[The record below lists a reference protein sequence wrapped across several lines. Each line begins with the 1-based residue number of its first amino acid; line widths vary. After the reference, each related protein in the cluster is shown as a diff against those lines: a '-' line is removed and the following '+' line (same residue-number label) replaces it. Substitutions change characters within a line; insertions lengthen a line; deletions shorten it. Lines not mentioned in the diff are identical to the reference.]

1 MLTPVQR
8 ELKRKYIKY
17 LNATE
22 SVDKNM
28 IVDCITNYITPEIDF
43 TDKVCLDL
51 GGNVGGFTKVAIDGG
66 AKAVYTVEC
75 DIRNYEKMVESF
87 KDEPKA
93 NIIHAAVSDS
103 TAQTIRIFKGNSQ
116 QAHCSVSIMKRSKFA
131 DYDEVTNVHIS
142 TLLKKYQ
149 PDIIK
154 IDIEGAEY
162 QIIEFVEAYQPEAL
176 FVELHMGKVKQYA
189 QPTLERLTALYPK
202 QHIKELIVFQSIA
215 GYDCWFTK

>member
-87 KDEPKA
+87 VDEPKA

-131 DYDEVTNVHIS
+131 DYDEVANVHIS

-189 QPTLERLTALYPK
+189 QPTLERLSALYPK
-202 QHIKELIVFQSIA
+202 QHIKELIVFQSVA

>member
-75 DIRNYEKMVESF
+75 DIRNYEKMAESF
-87 KDEPKA
+87 ADEPKA

-189 QPTLERLTALYPK
+189 QPTLERLSAIYPK

>member
-87 KDEPKA
+87 KDESKA

-131 DYDEVTNVHIS
+131 DYDEVDNVHIS

-189 QPTLERLTALYPK
+189 QPTLERLSAIYPK